1 MSFIKEYVISELHII
16 ECFFLQKLISD
27 EKAIKR
33 YYRKKSKG
41 NMLNL
46 DNPKRF
52 SEKLQWYKLNGK
64 DPLMQICADKNRV
77 RKYIS
82 DLGYGYL
89 LNEQYGVFK
98 HVEDIDFDS
107 LPNKFVMKAAHGS
120 GWNIIVKDKNKLN
133 KKKAKMLMRSWLKQD
148 TSWSGREWVYKD
160 MPRSIV
166 IEKYLEDETGELRDY
181 KFFCFN
187 GQPRFMQLEVGR
199 NTAHNTRNFY
209 DMDWKLMPFGK
220 ELPHNPNLNVPKPI
234 LFDEMKKIAEN
245 LCKPF
250 QFVRVDLYQANG
262 KVYFGELTF
271 FPAGG
276 APDFVPDQYDEIVGD
291 MWELKR

>member
-16 ECFFLQKLISD
+16 ECFFLPKLISD

-220 ELPHNPNLNVPKPI
+220 ELPHNPNLNVPKPT

>member
-16 ECFFLQKLISD
+16 ECFFLPKLISD

>member
-16 ECFFLQKLISD
+16 ECFFLPKLISD

-64 DPLMQICADKNRV
+64 DPLMRICADKNRV
-77 RKYIS
+77 RKYIF

-220 ELPHNPNLNVPKPI
+220 ELPHNPNLNVPKPT

-250 QFVRVDLYQANG
+250 QFVRVDLYQASG

>member
-16 ECFFLQKLISD
+16 ECFFLPKLISD

-220 ELPHNPNLNVPKPI
+220 ELPHNPNLNVPKPT

-262 KVYFGELTF
+262 KVFFGELTF

>member
-16 ECFFLQKLISD
+16 ECFFLPKLISD

-98 HVEDIDFDS
+98 NVEDIDFDS

-220 ELPHNPNLNVPKPI
+220 ELPHNPNLNVPKPT